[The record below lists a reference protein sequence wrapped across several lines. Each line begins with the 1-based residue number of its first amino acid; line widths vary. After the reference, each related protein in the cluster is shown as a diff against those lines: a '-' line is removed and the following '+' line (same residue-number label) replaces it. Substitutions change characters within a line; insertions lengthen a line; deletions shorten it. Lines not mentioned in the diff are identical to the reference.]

1 MSFRFVALAIV
12 AAAVMVGGTAHAHGP
27 SEIFI
32 GSTADGGGAL
42 EADYD
47 FDTVAPLTFVA
58 EIAGTSIYTS
68 DEPSLDALATDDV
81 ANGHYVL
88 DDGTEVRVEV
98 TGGDLGTTAL
108 KVNGTV
114 LDAVGES
121 AVIATFSAADPAAFH
136 RHPEWQL
143 VLALPAGVYGSGTIS
158 FKLTTTSPSYTSSAS
173 YALTLSNGHLAPF
186 DFDPAQYDK
195 AAIDCQKTIG
205 KAVRGFV
212 AAAHQNLAKCL
223 DKAQIV
229 EAIEAAGSNASKAAA
244 QAAGACGDALVEKI
258 AAARHKAVDA
268 IGGKCTAV
276 GLGAEAIAAHV
287 SYAGCQ
293 TEELLGASYPGAHH
307 LLETYTAGGQ
317 PTSDQFPCL

>member
-1 MSFRFVALAIV
+1 MSFKTVAFVAFAVVALA
-12 AAAVMVGGTAHAHGP
+12 GTARAHGP

-47 FDTVAPLTFVA
+47 FDTVAPLTFVT
-58 EIAGTSIYTS
+58 EILGTSIYTS
-68 DEPSLDALATDDV
+68 DEPSLDALADDDG

-88 DDGTEVRVEV
+88 DDGTQVSIEV
-98 TGGDLGTTAL
+98 TGLEPGKTAM
-108 KVNGTV
+108 KVNGNV

-158 FKLTTTSPSYTSSAS
+158 FKLTTTSPSYTAS
-173 YALTLSNGHLAPF
+173 ESYTLTLSNGHLSPF
-186 DFDPAQYDK
+186 DFNSVTYDK
-195 AAIDCQKTIG
+195 AAIDCQKTVG

-212 AAAHQNLAKCL
+212 AAEHQNLAKCL

-229 EAIEAAGSNASKAAA
+229 EAIEAAVGNSSKAAA
-244 QAAGACGDALVEKI
+244 QAAAACGDALVEKI
-258 AAARHKAVDA
+258 AAARQKAVDA

-287 SYAGCQ
+287 SFASCQ
-293 TEELLGASYPGAHH
+293 TEKLLGASYPGAHH
-307 LLETYTAGGQ
+307 LLATYVAGGQ